1 MDVNLE
7 LGAATAAVAA
17 IFAGW
22 VALRQYLRAE
32 RWKRAEFSIA
42 QTSRIWND
50 ETIAFCCC
58 AIDWGVGPL
67 IIPAKFRSLF
77 PVGTFTVEH
86 DWDLMVR
93 ALRPQLDKS
102 YTFKATQGQFLL
114 YRRAFDEFFSYFDA
128 LAIYCHLG
136 VVTDQELSPLRD
148 YFRQLREPGYWSDA
162 DSKRT
167 NVAKE
172 SVFGDFIEAFYS
184 ERVPG
189 LILASISSAK
199 HKS

>member
-1 MDVNLE
+1 MEVSLDP
-7 LGAATAAVAA
+7 GAAVAALAA

-22 VALRQYLRAE
+22 VALNQYLKTE

-58 AIDWGVGPL
+58 AIDWGIGPL

-86 DWDLMVR
+86 DWDLMMR

-102 YTFKATQGQFLL
+102 YTLKATQGQFLL
-114 YRRAFDEFFSYFDA
+114 YRRAFDEFFSYLDA
-128 LAIYCHLG
+128 LAIYRHLG

-148 YFRQLREPGYWSDA
+148 YFRQLREPGYWSDG

-172 SVFGDFIEAFYS
+172 SVFGDFIKAFYF
-184 ERVPG
+184 ERVPA
-189 LILASISSAK
+189 LI
-199 HKS
+199 